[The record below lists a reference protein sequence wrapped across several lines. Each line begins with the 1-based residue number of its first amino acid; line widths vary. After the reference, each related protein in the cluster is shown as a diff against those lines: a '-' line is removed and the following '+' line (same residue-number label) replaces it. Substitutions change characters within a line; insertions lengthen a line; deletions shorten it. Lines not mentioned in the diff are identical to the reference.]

1 MTAENE
7 GSELYRQF
15 EVLVCTGEL
24 VFRGTFRGEFSQ
36 RLIDA
41 LNEGVRND
49 PSPKV
54 MDFLLLMNVSMTSIE
69 GGEKKFPRIYVAKN
83 NIVFVAEIPDGR
95 EENPLRNYPF
105 REKLPVGVMAYAA
118 RFSDR
123 RYTLDGRIYVE
134 TWGQVIDTVE
144 EGSRFLPL
152 TQVEIH
158 PAPPGTGSKFD
169 FVALNK
175 EHIISICESP
185 GQ

>member
-1 MTAENE
+1 MTIENE
-7 GSELYRQF
+7 GSELYKQF

-24 VFRGTFRGEFSQ
+24 LFRGTFRGEFSQ

-41 LNEGVRND
+41 LNEGVRTD
-49 PSPKV
+49 DSSKV
-54 MDFLLLMNVSMTSIE
+54 VDFLPLMNVSVTSIK
-69 GGEKKFPRIYVAKN
+69 GGEKKFPCIYVAKN
-83 NIVFVAEIPDGR
+83 SIVFVAQIPDGR

-118 RFSDR
+118 RVSDMQ
-123 RYTLDGRIYVE
+123 YTLDGRIYVE

-144 EGSRFLPL
+144 SESRFLPL

-158 PAPPGTGSKFD
+158 PAPPGAGSRFD

-175 EHIISICESP
+175 QHIISICESS

>member
-1 MTAENE
+1 MTIENE
-7 GSELYRQF
+7 GSELYKQF

-24 VFRGTFRGEFSQ
+24 LFRGTFRGEFSQ

-41 LNEGVRND
+41 LNEGVRTD
-49 PSPKV
+49 DSSKV
-54 MDFLLLMNVSMTSIE
+54 VDFLPLMNVSVTSIK
-69 GGEKKFPRIYVAKN
+69 GGEKKFPCIYVAKN
-83 NIVFVAEIPDGR
+83 SIVFVAQIPDGR

-118 RFSDR
+118 RVSDMQ
-123 RYTLDGRIYVE
+123 YTLDGRIYVE

-144 EGSRFLPL
+144 SESRFLPL

-158 PAPPGTGSKFD
+158 PAPPGAGSKFD

>member
-7 GSELYRQF
+7 GSELYKPF

-24 VFRGTFRGEFSQ
+24 LFSGTLRGEFSQ

-41 LNEGVRND
+41 LNEGVRTD
-49 PSPKV
+49 ASSKV
-54 MDFLLLMNVSMTSIE
+54 VNFLPLMNVSVKSSKGSKKEFPSIY
-69 GGEKKFPRIYVAKN
+69 IAKH
-83 NIVFVAEIPDGR
+83 NIVFVAEISDGR
-95 EENPLRNYPF
+95 EENPLRSYPF
-105 REKLPVGVMAYAA
+105 REKLPVGVMAYAG
-118 RFSDR
+118 RVSDLQ
-123 RYTLDGRIYVE
+123 YTLDGRLYVE

-144 EGSRFLPL
+144 SESRFLPL

-158 PAPPGTGSKFD
+158 PAPSGAGSKFD

-175 EHIISICESP
+175 EHIISIWESP